1 MNKIIIIGCPG
12 SGKSTFAK
20 ELKKLID
27 LPIYHLDLIWNKPD
41 KTTLTRE
48 EFDKIL
54 KDIFQEEKWIMDGNY
69 QRTLEIRIK
78 EADTIFFLDY
88 DLETCLNGAT
98 TRVGIVRDD
107 MPWKEEKLNDE
118 FKDKIIKFSE
128 KQKPEIDN
136 LLNKYKNEKEIII
149 FKTREDAKD
158 YLNNLK

>member
-78 EADTIFFLDY
+78 EAETIFFLDY
-88 DLETCLNGAT
+88 DLETCLNGDT

>member
-1 MNKIIIIGCPG
+1 M
-12 SGKSTFAK
+12 
-20 ELKKLID
+20 
-27 LPIYHLDLIWNKPD
+27 
-41 KTTLTRE
+41 
-48 EFDKIL
+48 DKIFNE
-54 KDIFQEEKWIMDGNY
+54 DKWIMDGNY

-88 DLETCLNGAT
+88 NLETCPNGAT
-98 TRVGIVRDD
+98 TRVGTVRDD